1 MACFTHL
8 CLVLCQRWRRDSWP
22 CLRVAGCEAK
32 LCVVNLVKTLI
43 RTAYQYQGVDANGKV
58 ICGRNLVG
66 GDEKR
71 GDAARQSI
79 RRRAALEIIYLGIVW
94 KGSVNPLGSGALS
107 PTPNRLSVA
116 CSGWRR
122 FR

>member
-43 RTAYQYQGVDANGKV
+43 RAGYQYQGVDADGKV

-79 RRRAALEIIYLGIVW
+79 KRRAALEIIYLGSNLF
-94 KGSVNPLGSGALS
+94 GGQNGAS
-107 PTPNRLSVA
+107 S
-116 CSGWRR
+116 S
-122 FR
+122 